1 MKLLEFLSY
10 AFLWLTTGEA
20 QTFDSFSR
28 ELKSYHNSEYKAVKK
43 LSAAIKRKMSGNA
56 KQLAEA
62 AALELNPVL
71 EKVKDDTSVPSEDV
85 SYLRN
90 ILLALRGSSSAT
102 KYVVKHISE
111 YVDTDLEQDSP
122 IDIHGNPSADLI
134 NIVRALT
141 GRNGF
146 DLTTLQ
152 KEKYRKEKPELYK
165 QFLDAKK
172 GVVAQVSVFLRNLC
186 RRNGGKILYS
196 QFMKALSSAQVL
208 SHYPPAEG
216 WDGYIDENGVLY
228 TLAGLKIKGKPA
240 FPIRGNKNYDPETN
254 DTYVFSV
261 KTSMGNPQHFYTEDS
276 LKTWRDERFE
286 AVDDFTPIVTKVKKK
301 WEKDVSSPNQRT
313 RYCALICELIYWA
326 SARIGSTKNNV
337 RGEKTF
343 GISTLQGQHVYKQ
356 GGSLVIDYIGKTGV
370 HQKHILK
377 PVTAYEKKVAS
388 AVLKLAKDAGKGNYI
403 FALDATGKPPANSTV
418 NSYFRSKGAN
428 VTVHKLRHARATL
441 IMTTLMQD
449 EDESP
454 YVTYF
459 RNKVTRRGNAHPTQR
474 EAEDNYKDMAINVG
488 KELGHTSGEKVTP
501 MTAIGN
507 YINPIITT
515 SYFNVLK
522 LRQPSWAK
530 KFAK

>member
-1 MKLLEFLSY
+1 MKLLQFLSH

-20 QTFDSFSR
+20 QTFDSFPR
-28 ELKSYHNSEYKAVKK
+28 ELKSYYDGEFKAGKKLASAVKRN
-43 LSAAIKRKMSGNA
+43 LSGDART
-56 KQLAEA
+56 LAENA
-62 AALELNPVL
+62 SLELKPVL
-71 EKVKDDTSVPSEDV
+71 EAVKEDTSVPSEDV

-90 ILLALRGSSSAT
+90 LLLALRGSVPAT
-102 KYVVKHISE
+102 KYVVRNISS
-111 YVDTDLEQDSP
+111 YIDTDLEQDEP
-122 IDIHGNPSADLI
+122 IDIRGNPSADLI
-134 NIVRALT
+134 NIIRALT

-152 KEKYRKEKPELYK
+152 KEQYRKEKPELYN
-165 QFLDAKK
+165 QFLQAKK

-186 RRNGGKILYS
+186 RRNGGKVLYS
-196 QFMKALSSAQVL
+196 QFLKALAASQVL

-228 TLAGLKIKGKPA
+228 TLEGLKIKGKPA
-240 FPIRGNKNYDPETN
+240 FPIKGNKDYDPETN

-261 KTSMGNPQHFYTEDS
+261 KTSMGNVQHFYTEDS
-276 LKTWRDERFE
+276 LKVWRDERFE

-301 WEKDVSSPNQRT
+301 WEKDILSSNQRT

-356 GGSLVIDYIGKTGV
+356 GSNLVLDYIGKTGV

-377 PVTAYEKKVAS
+377 PTTPYEKKVAS
-388 AVLKLAKDAGKGNYI
+388 EVLALAKEAGEGNYI
-403 FALDATGKPPANSTV
+403 FALDGTGNPPANSTV

-449 EDESP
+449 ADKSP

-459 RNKVTRRGNAHPTQR
+459 RRKVTRRGNANPTQR
-474 EAEDNYKDMAINVG
+474 EAEENYKDMAINVG

-515 SYFNVLK
+515 SYFDALK